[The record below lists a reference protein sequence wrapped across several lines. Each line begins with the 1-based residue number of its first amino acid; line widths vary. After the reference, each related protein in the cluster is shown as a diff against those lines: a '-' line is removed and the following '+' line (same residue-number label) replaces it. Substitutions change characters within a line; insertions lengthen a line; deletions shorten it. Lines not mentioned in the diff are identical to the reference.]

1 VRNVAPRWLV
11 TLLFLLAAACGSGA
25 SSVAVDRLNITVTV
39 LPDGD
44 AQIQEEFIAR
54 FGPSPA
60 SEFHRRAP
68 VWRHDGISDVIA
80 TMDGQAFPAGEGA
93 GRVRVGPGPGLDVRW
108 LFAPTSDGEHTF
120 TLRYRASHVVFASGI
135 RGTVSWL
142 ALPAARDYDV
152 TNASIAI
159 VAPNETVA
167 LQDPWVEEAGWQV
180 GHQPHGM
187 TAMRPHVLRSE
198 SATAGMEFTIDKMAV
213 VRPQWQLDD
222 ALMGEF
228 IPAFV
233 SAAAFIL
240 VIGAGVL
247 AMLRFKYRPWPAEPG
262 RGSVGWR
269 ARRTFQRTLAGRG
282 DGAGLIDTE
291 RAGVA
296 RDLRIAG
303 VAVILLGLAGWVLV
317 AVAITQFG
325 QWPLV
330 VPWSIL
336 VVGGMFLIGA
346 ARFDVLNAEG
356 AKARVLYSARVRDER
371 TSV

>member
-1 VRNVAPRWLV
+1 
-11 TLLFLLAAACGSGA
+11 
-25 SSVAVDRLNITVTV
+25 VAVDRLNITVTV

-44 AQIQEEFIAR
+44 AQVQEEFTAR
-54 FGPSPA
+54 FGPSPV
-60 SEFHRRAP
+60 SEFHRKTP
-68 VWRHDGISDVIA
+68 VWRHDGISNVIA
-80 TMDGQAFPAGEGA
+80 TMDGQAFAPGEGA
-93 GRVRVGPGPGLDVRW
+93 GRVHVGSGPDLNVRW
-108 LFAPTSDGEHTF
+108 MFAPTSNSEHVF
-120 TLRYRASHVVFASGI
+120 TLRYRAARVVFASGI

-142 ALPAARDYDV
+142 AVPAARDYDV
-152 TNASIAI
+152 TNVSIAI
-159 VAPNETVA
+159 VAPSETVP

-213 VRPQWQLDD
+213 VTPQWQLDD
-222 ALMGEF
+222 ALMNEF
-228 IPAFV
+228 VPAFV

-247 AMLRFKYRPWPAEPG
+247 VMLRFKYPPWPAEPG
-262 RGSVGWR
+262 RGGAGWR
-269 ARRTFQRTLAGRG
+269 ARRAFQRTLAARG
-282 DGAGLIDTE
+282 DAGGLIDAE

-296 RDLRIAG
+296 RDLRVAG
-303 VAVILLGLAGWVLV
+303 VAVILLGLAGWAFVTI
-317 AVAITQFG
+317 AITQFEK
-325 QWPLV
+325 WPLA

-336 VVGGMFLIGA
+336 VVGGMLLVGA
-346 ARFDVLNAEG
+346 ARFDVLNEQG